1 MLEISQKLSQF
12 IQSLTLSCSQRLKL
26 PKNALFWNGYIK
38 THTHKIVLYGNSW
51 HMSTFPP
58 YEGFIQMASK
68 LSFKF
73 EILSFQNL
81 NKLAKYK

>member
-1 MLEISQKLSQF
+1 MA
-12 IQSLTLSCSQRLKL
+12 TLKH
-26 PKNALFWNGYIK
+26 

-51 HMSTFPP
+51 HMSTFPS

-68 LSFKF
+68 LSFKV